1 MRSSGGGVLEPPT
14 PAATPAQGERTGA
27 CRGRP
32 ESPSEHS
39 PIRIA
44 QADDETGG
52 YGKAVGG
59 GREAARAQR
68 GPSSL
73 PTPDLPEPRAPS
85 PPLLPSPRPTRP
97 SFLPKPAPGIPP
109 PPPLSTKAPL
119 PTETLVN
126 EVVHHECARV
136 AAECLNRPPP
146 TQ

>member
-1 MRSSGGGVLEPPT
+1 MLEPPT

-52 YGKAVGG
+52 YGKAVSG

-73 PTPDLPEPRAPS
+73 PDAGLARAESALAAPAALTPDDTSELPPQARARDP
-85 PPLLPSPRPTRP
+85 
-97 SFLPKPAPGIPP
+97 PAP
-109 PPPLSTKAPL
+109 
-119 PTETLVN
+119 
-126 EVVHHECARV
+126 
-136 AAECLNRPPP
+136 AALN
-146 TQ
+146 